1 MLYILNDDFRQD
13 VSLSYH
19 LITLSAFFISL
30 DYINSFI
37 FGVEVRRSK
46 NKTELTSAKIIGS
59 DVNETYIFDQIG
71 LAVCD
76 NTGVVT
82 LVKWFS

>member
-1 MLYILNDDFRQD
+1 M
-13 VSLSYH
+13 
-19 LITLSAFFISL
+19 
-30 DYINSFI
+30 
-37 FGVEVRRSK
+37 EVRRSK
-46 NKTELTSAKIIGS
+46 NKTELTSAKIIVS
-59 DVNETYIFDQIG
+59 DVNDTYIFGQIG